1 MKRINMYT
9 AFIFGAQL
17 STACLFSML
26 GTKWLE
32 SNATANYL
40 SIDQD
45 APDFGLIFQSVDTWV
60 LLFANFIPISLIV
73 SLELVKFFQA
83 YFIHWDILMLNEKT
97 N

>member
-17 STACLFSML
+17 ITACLFSML

-45 APDFGLIFQSVDTWV
+45 APDFGLKFQSVDTWV
-60 LLFANFIPISLIV
+60 LRVSARCIV
-73 SLELVKFFQA
+73 RLVPKQPP
-83 YFIHWDILMLNEKT
+83 
-97 N
+97 